1 MIEHADERSRTNAM
15 FRSVH
20 PSVISAVNRRRA
32 VMGLELINV
41 PGDPSARP
49 IQRRGGPSTWQRL
62 SPAASLA
69 ASRQKAAAAIARL
82 RRVQAGR

>member
-1 MIEHADERSRTNAM
+1 MIEHADERSRTAAM

-20 PSVISAVNRRRA
+20 PSVIAAVNRRRA
-32 VMGLELINV
+32 VLGLEPVTV

-49 IQRRGGPSTWQRL
+49 LQRRGSSSPWLRL
-62 SPAASLA
+62 SPAARLA

-82 RRVQAGR
+82 RRVQAAR